1 MENSNAQKLIKTIQN
16 EVIANGI
23 NPSVIV
29 PHLKKLREFA
39 LLEQKPAVVKA
50 LRLAYEHIEANNDF
64 LIPIPS
70 DEPIDE
76 SENISESTN
85 VESFNFMLSLLL
97 DTDNKINIEDS
108 KTYNKLFQEF
118 NA

>member
-1 MENSNAQKLIKTIQN
+1 MENSNAQSLIKKIQN

-23 NPSVIV
+23 QADSLIPE
-29 PHLKKLREFA
+29 LKKLREFA

-70 DEPIDE
+70 DEPIEDA
-76 SENISESTN
+76 ENEMDSTN
-85 VESFNFMLSLLL
+85 TESFNFMLSLLL
-97 DTDNKINIEDS
+97 DTENKHNIEDL
-108 KTYNKLFQEF
+108 KNYNKLLQEF
-118 NA
+118 

>member
-1 MENSNAQKLIKTIQN
+1 MENSNAQSLIKKIQN

-23 NPSVIV
+23 QADYLIPE
-29 PHLKKLREFA
+29 LKKLREFA
-39 LLEQKPAVVKA
+39 LLEQKPVIVKA

-76 SENISESTN
+76 VENETESTN
-85 VESFNFMLSLLL
+85 TESFNFMLSLLL
-97 DTDNKINIEDS
+97 DTDNKLNIEDLRN
-108 KTYNKLFQEF
+108 YNKLLQEF
-118 NA
+118 

>member
-1 MENSNAQKLIKTIQN
+1 MENSNAQSLIKKIQN

-23 NPSVIV
+23 QADYLIPE
-29 PHLKKLREFA
+29 LKKLREFA
-39 LLEQKPAVVKA
+39 LLEQKPVIVKA

-76 SENISESTN
+76 VENETESTN
-85 VESFNFMLSLLL
+85 TESFNFMLSLLL
-97 DTDNKINIEDS
+97 DTDNKLNIEDLRN
-108 KTYNKLFQEF
+108 YNKMLQEF
-118 NA
+118 

>member
-1 MENSNAQKLIKTIQN
+1 MENSNAQSLIKKIQN

-23 NPSVIV
+23 QADSLIPE
-29 PHLKKLREFA
+29 LKKLREFA

-70 DEPIDE
+70 DEPIEDA
-76 SENISESTN
+76 ENEMYSTN
-85 VESFNFMLSLLL
+85 TESFNFMLSLLL
-97 DTDNKINIEDS
+97 DTENKHNIEDL
-108 KTYNKLFQEF
+108 KNYNKLLQEF
-118 NA
+118 